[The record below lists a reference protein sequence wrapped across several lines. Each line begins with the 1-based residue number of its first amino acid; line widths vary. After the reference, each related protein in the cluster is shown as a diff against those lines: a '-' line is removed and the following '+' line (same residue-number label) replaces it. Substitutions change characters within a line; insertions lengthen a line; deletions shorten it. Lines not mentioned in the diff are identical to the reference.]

1 MKFLFICE
9 IVIQIFLISFTLIEK
24 NLARDFFLDL
34 INPSILLLVLS
45 LDKLYFKP
53 YSLEV
58 LTN

>member
-1 MKFLFICE
+1 MNFLFICE
-9 IVIQIFLISFTLIEK
+9 IVIQIFLISFILIEK

-34 INPSILLLVLS
+34 INPSILLLVPS